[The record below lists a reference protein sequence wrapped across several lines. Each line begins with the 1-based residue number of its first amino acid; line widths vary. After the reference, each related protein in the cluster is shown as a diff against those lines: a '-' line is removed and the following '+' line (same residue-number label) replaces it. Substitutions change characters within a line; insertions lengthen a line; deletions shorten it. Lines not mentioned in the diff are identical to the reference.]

1 MDCQRRVLDV
11 FVTNADPNQEDD
23 YDDQFV
29 CAVQSVRLH
38 EDTSENYA
46 VIVEDETDWVTAS
59 FPYDAT
65 SDPFKEIVKGD
76 LIRVGVPSTGGF
88 TDYLTVVE
96 KVPIKAF
103 RNATTS
109 NIAMRSDALE
119 WGGESLGDVFTAGGM
134 STTYNRYH
142 TEEWLRPHGSTAIK
156 TTHRTYDDL
165 VAWSEAAA
173 AGDYA
178 SHPGYSYDQEN
189 DTKEYVPP
197 VQHYALRL
205 NHSINATTI
214 NEPIDANRSKR
225 IVEPL
230 PGHDYDVTPLTGD
243 ETHIATLA
251 QRQDVTM
258 WGGGHLYPM
267 YHMKEWRTGQSLTAE
282 LDHGVKQV
290 EEVRLM
296 GYSLMNKRNV
306 GPQHAHEMIQDD
318 YLILRIKEVEGK
330 VISNNRHANGAFA
343 ILYAGSHA
351 DNTKGGVDV
360 HKYDTDGI
368 VVRRV
373 DATNSVM
380 RNLTVELLDRT
391 GKPAHFGRLH
401 LWFKILATHG

>member
-29 CAVQSVRLH
+29 CPVQSVRLH
-38 EDTSENYA
+38 ENYA

-109 NIAMRSDALE
+109 VIAMRSDAYPH
-119 WGGESLGDVFTAGGM
+119 LGITDPNHPTDPLIN
-134 STTYNRYH
+134 YRH
-142 TEEWLRPHGSTAIK
+142 EHEWLRQHGVSDEDAETSHKNIGLGTTEETYHVSYPHGGNGIFTEVDG
-156 TTHRTYDDL
+156 TYIGL
-165 VAWSEAAA
+165 VIQNHHH
-173 AGDYA
+173 DV
-178 SHPGYSYDQEN
+178 D
-189 DTKEYVPP
+189 EYVPP

-214 NEPIDANRSKR
+214 NEPVDANRSKR
-225 IVEPL
+225 IVAA
-230 PGHDYDVTPLTGD
+230 LTTDPSLD
-243 ETHIATLA
+243 ETLIATLED
-251 QRQDVTM
+251 RQNVTM

-267 YHMKEWRTGQSLTAE
+267 YHMKEWRSGQSLTAE

>member
-1 MDCQRRVLDV
+1 VLESVGIFQQTVEAMDCQRRVLDV

-29 CAVQSVRLH
+29 CPVQSVRLH
-38 EDTSENYA
+38 ENYA
-46 VIVEDETDWVTAS
+46 VIVEDETDWVTPL
-59 FPYDAT
+59 FPFDAT
-65 SDPFKEIVKGD
+65 SDPFKEIMKGD

-103 RNATTS
+103 RNATSYYIATS
-109 NIAMRSDALE
+109 SSALDY
-119 WGGESLGDVFTAGGM
+119 GGEVAGTM
-134 STTYNRYH
+134 NIDPYEEYH
-142 TEEWLRPHGSTAIK
+142 VYPSSDEWLRPHGYGENTSEHTVYNAVFEGGAGLTLADDTA
-156 TTHRTYDDL
+156 
-165 VAWSEAAA
+165 
-173 AGDYA
+173 
-178 SHPGYSYDQEN
+178 
-189 DTKEYVPP
+189 EYEPP
-197 VQHYALRL
+197 VQLYALRL

-225 IVEPL
+225 IVAA
-230 PGHDYDVTPLTGD
+230 VTTD
-243 ETHIATLA
+243 AQETLIATLEN
-251 QRQDVTM
+251 RQNVTM

>member
-1 MDCQRRVLDV
+1 LESVGIFQQTVEAMDCQRRVLDV

-29 CAVQSVRLH
+29 CPVQSVRLH
-38 EDTSENYA
+38 ENYA
-46 VIVEDETDWVTAS
+46 VIVEDETDWVTPL
-59 FPYDAT
+59 FPFDAT
-65 SDPFKEIVKGD
+65 SDPFKEIMKGD

-103 RNATTS
+103 RNATSYYIATS
-109 NIAMRSDALE
+109 SSALDY
-119 WGGESLGDVFTAGGM
+119 GGEVAGTM
-134 STTYNRYH
+134 NIDPYEEYH
-142 TEEWLRPHGSTAIK
+142 VYPSSDEWLRPHGYGENTSEHTVYNAVFEGGAGLTLADDTA
-156 TTHRTYDDL
+156 
-165 VAWSEAAA
+165 
-173 AGDYA
+173 
-178 SHPGYSYDQEN
+178 
-189 DTKEYVPP
+189 EYEPP
-197 VQHYALRL
+197 VQLYALRL

-225 IVEPL
+225 IVAA
-230 PGHDYDVTPLTGD
+230 VTTD
-243 ETHIATLA
+243 AQETLIATLEN
-251 QRQDVTM
+251 RQNVTM

>member
-46 VIVEDETDWVTAS
+46 VIVEDETDWVTPL
-59 FPYDAT
+59 FPFDAT
-65 SDPFKEIVKGD
+65 SDPFKEIMKGD

-103 RNATTS
+103 RNATSYYIATS
-109 NIAMRSDALE
+109 SSALDY
-119 WGGESLGDVFTAGGM
+119 GGEVAGTM
-134 STTYNRYH
+134 NIDPYEEYH
-142 TEEWLRPHGSTAIK
+142 VYPSSDEWLRPHGYGENTSEHTVYNAVFEGGAGLTLADDTA
-156 TTHRTYDDL
+156 
-165 VAWSEAAA
+165 
-173 AGDYA
+173 
-178 SHPGYSYDQEN
+178 
-189 DTKEYVPP
+189 EYEPP
-197 VQHYALRL
+197 VQLYALRL

-225 IVEPL
+225 IVAA
-230 PGHDYDVTPLTGD
+230 VTTD
-243 ETHIATLA
+243 AQETLIATLEN
-251 QRQDVTM
+251 RQNVTM

-267 YHMKEWRTGQSLTAE
+267 YHMKEWRSGQSLTAE

>member
-38 EDTSENYA
+38 EDYA

-103 RNATTS
+103 RNATAS
-109 NIAMRSDALE
+109 NIATSSSALDY
-119 WGGESLGDVFTAGGM
+119 GGEVAGTM
-134 STTYNRYH
+134 NNTPYEEYH
-142 TEEWLRPHGSTAIK
+142 VYPSSDEWLRPHGFGENTSEHTV
-156 TTHRTYDDL
+156 YDAVFEGD
-165 VAWSEAAA
+165 
-173 AGDYA
+173 AGLTLA
-178 SHPGYSYDQEN
+178 N
-189 DTKEYVPP
+189 DTAEYEPP
-197 VQHYALRL
+197 VQLYALRL

-225 IVEPL
+225 VVADFGSDPPEWKL
-230 PGHDYDVTPLTGD
+230 LRQTQ
-243 ETHIATLA
+243 IATLA
-251 QRQDVTM
+251 DRQNVTM

-267 YHMKEWRTGQSLTAE
+267 YHMKEWRSGQSLTAE

>member
-29 CAVQSVRLH
+29 CPVQSVRLH
-38 EDTSENYA
+38 ENYA
-46 VIVEDETDWVTAS
+46 VIVEDETDWVTPL
-59 FPYDAT
+59 FPFDAT
-65 SDPFKEIVKGD
+65 SDPFKEIMKGD

-103 RNATTS
+103 RNATSYYIATS
-109 NIAMRSDALE
+109 SSALDY
-119 WGGESLGDVFTAGGM
+119 GGEVAGTM
-134 STTYNRYH
+134 NIDPYEEYH
-142 TEEWLRPHGSTAIK
+142 VYPSSDEWLRPHGYGENTSEHTVYNAVFEGGAGLTLADDTA
-156 TTHRTYDDL
+156 
-165 VAWSEAAA
+165 
-173 AGDYA
+173 
-178 SHPGYSYDQEN
+178 
-189 DTKEYVPP
+189 EYEPP
-197 VQHYALRL
+197 VQLYALRL

-225 IVEPL
+225 IVAA
-230 PGHDYDVTPLTGD
+230 VTTD
-243 ETHIATLA
+243 AQETLIATLEN
-251 QRQDVTM
+251 RQNVTM

-343 ILYAGSHA
+343 ILYALRAASMCTSMTLTGS
-351 DNTKGGVDV
+351 
-360 HKYDTDGI
+360 
-368 VVRRV
+368 
-373 DATNSVM
+373 S
-380 RNLTVELLDRT
+380 
-391 GKPAHFGRLH
+391 
-401 LWFKILATHG
+401 

>member
-38 EDTSENYA
+38 EESSETYA
-46 VIVEDETDWVTAS
+46 VIVEDETDWVTAA

-65 SDPFKEIVKGD
+65 ADPFKEIMKGD

-109 NIAMRSDALE
+109 KLAMRSDAHDY
-119 WGGESLGDVFTAGGM
+119 GGTEITTDTSAGVTVTYKVHHGEQWLCPHGTTVSTSNHVNYVHPDGTTT
-134 STTYNRYH
+134 STT
-142 TEEWLRPHGSTAIK
+142 EP
-156 TTHRTYDDL
+156 DD
-165 VAWSEAAA
+165 VV
-173 AGDYA
+173 
-178 SHPGYSYDQEN
+178 
-189 DTKEYVPP
+189 EYVPP

-225 IVEPL
+225 IVAA
-230 PGHDYDVTPLTGD
+230 VTTD
-243 ETHIATLA
+243 AKETLIATLEN
-251 QRQDVTM
+251 RQNVTM

-267 YHMKEWRTGQSLTAE
+267 YHMKEWRSGQSLTAE

>member
-1 MDCQRRVLDV
+1 VTPNGVVITDHHHDV
-11 FVTNADPNQEDD
+11 V
-23 YDDQFV
+23 
-29 CAVQSVRLH
+29 
-38 EDTSENYA
+38 
-46 VIVEDETDWVTAS
+46 
-59 FPYDAT
+59 
-65 SDPFKEIVKGD
+65 
-76 LIRVGVPSTGGF
+76 
-88 TDYLTVVE
+88 
-96 KVPIKAF
+96 
-103 RNATTS
+103 
-109 NIAMRSDALE
+109 
-119 WGGESLGDVFTAGGM
+119 
-134 STTYNRYH
+134 
-142 TEEWLRPHGSTAIK
+142 
-156 TTHRTYDDL
+156 
-165 VAWSEAAA
+165 
-173 AGDYA
+173 
-178 SHPGYSYDQEN
+178 
-189 DTKEYVPP
+189 EYVPP

-225 IVEPL
+225 LVAA
-230 PGHDYDVTPLTGD
+230 VTTDEEAGWLITGV
-243 ETHIATLA
+243 TSLIATLED
-251 QRQDVTM
+251 RQNVTM

-267 YHMKEWRTGQSLTAE
+267 YHMKEWRSGQSLTAE

>member
-1 MDCQRRVLDV
+1 M
-11 FVTNADPNQEDD
+11 
-23 YDDQFV
+23 
-29 CAVQSVRLH
+29 RLH
-38 EDTSENYA
+38 EDYA

-109 NIAMRSDALE
+109 KLAMRSDIADYDTYVVNDE
-119 WGGESLGDVFTAGGM
+119 WLCQYGTTNPPGSV
-134 STTYNRYH
+134 TTYSP
-142 TEEWLRPHGSTAIK
+142 T
-156 TTHRTYDDL
+156 
-165 VAWSEAAA
+165 
-173 AGDYA
+173 
-178 SHPGYSYDQEN
+178 
-189 DTKEYVPP
+189 

-214 NEPIDANRSKR
+214 NEPIDTNRSKR
-225 IVEPL
+225 IVEPF

-267 YHMKEWRTGQSLTAE
+267 YHMKEWRSGQSLTAE

>member
-38 EDTSENYA
+38 EDYA

-109 NIAMRSDALE
+109 NIAMRSDAYDYGPQTIDALV
-119 WGGESLGDVFTAGGM
+119 GEEEEI
-134 STTYNRYH
+134 TYKVNAH
-142 TEEWLRPHGSTAIK
+142 AAQWLIPHGKTVSTSQHLENLLDNTPWF
-156 TTHRTYDDL
+156 TTSEGDD
-165 VAWSEAAA
+165 
-173 AGDYA
+173 
-178 SHPGYSYDQEN
+178 

-225 IVEPL
+225 IVDII

-267 YHMKEWRTGQSLTAE
+267 YHMKEWRSGQSLTAE

>member
-29 CAVQSVRLH
+29 CPVQSVRLH
-38 EDTSENYA
+38 ENYA
-46 VIVEDETDWVTAS
+46 VIVEDETDWVTPL
-59 FPYDAT
+59 FPFDAT
-65 SDPFKEIVKGD
+65 SDPFKEIMKGD

-103 RNATTS
+103 RNATSYYIATS
-109 NIAMRSDALE
+109 SSALDY
-119 WGGESLGDVFTAGGM
+119 GGEVAGTM
-134 STTYNRYH
+134 NIDPYEEYH
-142 TEEWLRPHGSTAIK
+142 VYPSSDEWLRPHGYGENTSEHTVYNAVFEGGAGLTLADDTA
-156 TTHRTYDDL
+156 
-165 VAWSEAAA
+165 
-173 AGDYA
+173 
-178 SHPGYSYDQEN
+178 
-189 DTKEYVPP
+189 EYEPP
-197 VQHYALRL
+197 VQLYALRL

-225 IVEPL
+225 IVAA
-230 PGHDYDVTPLTGD
+230 VTTD
-243 ETHIATLA
+243 AQETLIATLEN
-251 QRQDVTM
+251 RQNVTM

>member
-38 EDTSENYA
+38 EESSETYA
-46 VIVEDETDWVTAS
+46 VIVEDETDWVTAA

-65 SDPFKEIVKGD
+65 ADPFKEIMKGD

-109 NIAMRSDALE
+109 NIAMRSDAYDHGPQTIHRLV
-119 WGGESLGDVFTAGGM
+119 GDETEI
-134 STTYNRYH
+134 TYKVNAH
-142 TEEWLRPHGSTAIK
+142 AAQWLIPHGKTVSTSQHLENLLDNDPWF
-156 TTHRTYDDL
+156 TTSEGDD
-165 VAWSEAAA
+165 
-173 AGDYA
+173 
-178 SHPGYSYDQEN
+178 

-214 NEPIDANRSKR
+214 NEPTDANRSKR
-225 IVEPL
+225 IVTALTIANPN
-230 PGHDYDVTPLTGD
+230 HDAE
-243 ETHIATLA
+243 ETLIATLA
-251 QRQDVTM
+251 DRQNVTM

-267 YHMKEWRTGQSLTAE
+267 YHMKEWRSGQSLTAE

>member
-38 EDTSENYA
+38 EDYA

-119 WGGESLGDVFTAGGM
+119 WGGESLNDVFTAGGM

-142 TEEWLRPHGSTAIK
+142 TEEWLRPHGTTAIL

-165 VAWSEAAA
+165 VAWSVAAA
-173 AGDYA
+173 AGDMT
-178 SHPGYSYDQEN
+178 HPGYSYDQEN

-214 NEPIDANRSKR
+214 NEPIDTNRSKR
-225 IVEPL
+225 IVAAITTTVSGDP
-230 PGHDYDVTPLTGD
+230 PVTKTYDD
-243 ETHIATLA
+243 SETLIATLA
-251 QRQDVTM
+251 DRQNVTM

>member
-29 CAVQSVRLH
+29 CPVQSVRLH
-38 EDTSENYA
+38 ENYA

-109 NIAMRSDALE
+109 KIAMRSDAADYDDYTHNTE
-119 WGGESLGDVFTAGGM
+119 WLCQYGTTTAGVV
-134 STTYNRYH
+134 
-142 TEEWLRPHGSTAIK
+142 TA
-156 TTHRTYDDL
+156 
-165 VAWSEAAA
+165 
-173 AGDYA
+173 
-178 SHPGYSYDQEN
+178 
-189 DTKEYVPP
+189 YVPP

-214 NEPIDANRSKR
+214 NEPVDANRSKR
-225 IVEPL
+225 IVAA
-230 PGHDYDVTPLTGD
+230 LTTDPSLD
-243 ETHIATLA
+243 ETLIATLED
-251 QRQDVTM
+251 RQNVTM

-267 YHMKEWRTGQSLTAE
+267 YHMKEWRSGQSLTAE

>member
-1 MDCQRRVLDV
+1 LESVGIFQQTVEAMDCQRRVLDV
-11 FVTNADPNQEDD
+11 FVTNADPNQEED

-29 CAVQSVRLH
+29 CPVQSVRLH
-38 EDTSENYA
+38 ENYA
-46 VIVEDETDWVTAS
+46 VIVEDETDWVTPL
-59 FPYDAT
+59 FPFDAT
-65 SDPFKEIVKGD
+65 SDPFKEIMKGD

-103 RNATTS
+103 RNATSYYIATS
-109 NIAMRSDALE
+109 SSALDY
-119 WGGESLGDVFTAGGM
+119 GGEVAGTM
-134 STTYNRYH
+134 NIDPYEEYH
-142 TEEWLRPHGSTAIK
+142 VYPSSDEWLRPHGYGENTSEHTVYNAVFEGGAGLTLADDTA
-156 TTHRTYDDL
+156 
-165 VAWSEAAA
+165 
-173 AGDYA
+173 
-178 SHPGYSYDQEN
+178 
-189 DTKEYVPP
+189 EYEPP
-197 VQHYALRL
+197 VQLYALRL

-225 IVEPL
+225 IVAA
-230 PGHDYDVTPLTGD
+230 VTTD
-243 ETHIATLA
+243 AQETLIATLEN
-251 QRQDVTM
+251 RQNVTM